1 VPAHIVAVA
10 NQKGG
15 VGKTTVTVN
24 LAAALA
30 AADRRVLVIDADPQG
45 NATTHLGVEEPPF
58 TLADVLTVDPT
69 TRQVESGVIAEAVV
83 PAGEGWSGVEA
94 VAADIALANREQDQ
108 DLGRE
113 TRLRTA
119 LEGTLDRW
127 DIVLIDCP
135 PSLGQLTVNALTA
148 ADTALLVTEPRA
160 ASVDGLAQMTRTLAS
175 VRRHLNNGLR
185 FGGVVVNRHRA
196 DRRDR
201 VEWVDQL
208 RADYGDQL
216 LEPYIPDREIVAVAA
231 SASAP
236 LTAYGRAARDV
247 TAAVAALAGHL
258 LPVPAR

>member
-1 VPAHIVAVA
+1 
-10 NQKGG
+10 
-15 VGKTTVTVN
+15 
-24 LAAALA
+24 
-30 AADRRVLVIDADPQG
+30 
-45 NATTHLGVEEPPF
+45 
-58 TLADVLTVDPT
+58 
-69 TRQVESGVIAEAVV
+69 
-83 PAGEGWSGVEA
+83 
-94 VAADIALANREQDQ
+94 
-108 DLGRE
+108 
-113 TRLRTA
+113 
-119 LEGTLDRW
+119 
-127 DIVLIDCP
+127 
-135 PSLGQLTVNALTA
+135 
-148 ADTALLVTEPRA
+148 
-160 ASVDGLAQMTRTLAS
+160 MTRTLAS